1 MRKIVKGCQLM
12 MHANTILAVENI
24 QLRQTL
30 ERRERKQRQRR
41 QFITH
46 GGALQVEEG
55 QRLAAEAERVL
66 PEGGQEATLRKQR
79 APPTCSK
86 CHIQGHSRAQCTQR

>member
-1 MRKIVKGCQLM
+1 M
-12 MHANTILAVENI
+12 MHANTILAVENV

-30 ERRERKQRQRR
+30 ERRERKQQQRR

-55 QRLAAEAERVL
+55 
-66 PEGGQEATLRKQR
+66 
-79 APPTCSK
+79 
-86 CHIQGHSRAQCTQR
+86 

>member
-1 MRKIVKGCQLM
+1 
-12 MHANTILAVENI
+12 MHTNTILAVENA

-41 QFITH
+41 QFIAS

-55 QRLAAEAERVL
+55 QRLVAEAERVL
-66 PEGGQEATLRKQR
+66 PKGGQEATPRRQR
-79 APPTCSK
+79 APPTCTK
-86 CHIQGHSRAQCTQR
+86 CHIQGHTRTQCTQR